1 MHVEPRPRVVKRDV
15 DKLGRAV
22 EILRE
27 LHTRNSKGQREQVS
41 LGRSRRGR
49 SCDNAREG
57 NLRKS
62 LGLLLV
68 QVGNVEDDLVGGRW
82 LRGGRLDDVW
92 HLYHEAFTKKGA
104 VVVDVSE

>member
-1 MHVEPRPRVVKRDV
+1 MEPRPRVVKRDV

-27 LHTRNSKGQREQVS
+27 LHTRNSNGQREQVS
-41 LGRSRRGR
+41 LGGSRRGR
-49 SCDNAREG
+49 SCDSAREG

-82 LRGGRLDDVW
+82 LGCGRLDDVW
-92 HLYHEAFTKKGA
+92 HLSKRLLQKKGA